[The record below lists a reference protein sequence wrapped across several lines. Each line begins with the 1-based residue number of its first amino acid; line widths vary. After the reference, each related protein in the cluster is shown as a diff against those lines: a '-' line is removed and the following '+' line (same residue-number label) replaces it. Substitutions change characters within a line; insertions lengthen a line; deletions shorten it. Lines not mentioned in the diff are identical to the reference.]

1 MTNTLLT
8 GAPRLQVKP
17 AYIQWNNGA
26 AALFFDAVTSE
37 DHERG
42 ADISDYAVEQG
53 AVVVD
58 NVRPLPNKLTL
69 EAFVS
74 NSPIDSPDGQIQP
87 LTILVDPPIDPLSF
101 PRPQSVTASTL
112 QFTGVLDY
120 VATTFSTLTSLR
132 DTATLLT
139 ITTPRAYYTNM
150 IVEKISL
157 HRDATT
163 GTSGKFSIEFR
174 EIRIVTSK
182 VVAAPTPTI
191 LTSTPTATQG
201 TKTTTPAD
209 THKESAWKAAGAKA
223 GHDLASN
230 TTITPGTP

>member
-8 GAPRLQVKP
+8 GAPRIQVKP
-17 AYIQWNNGA
+17 AYLQWNNGA

-42 ADISDYAVEQG
+42 ADVSDYAVEQG
-53 AVVVD
+53 AQVVD

-69 EAFVS
+69 ETFVS
-74 NSPIDSPDGQIQP
+74 NSPIDSPDGQILP
-87 LTILVDPPIDPLSF
+87 LTILVDPPKDPLSF

-112 QFTGVLDY
+112 QFTGDIDY
-120 VATTFSTLTSLR
+120 VGTTFATLTGLR

-139 ITTPRAYYTNM
+139 ITTPKAYYTNM

-157 HRDATT
+157 HRDSTT

-182 VVAAPTPTI
+182 VVAAPEPTI
-191 LTSTPTATQG
+191 LTSTPEATQG
-201 TKTTTPAD
+201 KKDAVPASD
-209 THKESAWKAAGAKA
+209 NYESAWKFAGAKA
-223 GHDLASN
+223 GHAAASN
-230 TTITPGTP
+230 SPQGGATP